1 MAKVVIADNAIP
13 IARLPRDPRL
23 DTRPDAGRWPI
34 GDRTAQDLVHPSSAH
49 GRRGE
54 PLTGTRKRPLRPE
67 E

>member
-23 DTRPDAGRWPI
+23 DTLPDAGRWSM
-34 GDRTAQDLVHPSSAH
+34 GDRAAQDLVHPNSAH